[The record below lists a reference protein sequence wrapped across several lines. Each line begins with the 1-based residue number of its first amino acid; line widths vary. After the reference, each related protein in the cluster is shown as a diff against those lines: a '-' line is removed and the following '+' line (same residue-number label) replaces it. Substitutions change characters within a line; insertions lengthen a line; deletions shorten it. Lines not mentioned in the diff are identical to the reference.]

1 METMTY
7 EERIEDLKVEY
18 NNFIKSKRGR
28 EWVMLQKREIDGK
41 RSGDFGDYIYDFYPE
56 MLQ

>member
-1 METMTY
+1 MKTMTY

-28 EWVMLQKREIDGK
+28 EWVMLQKREIDCK
-41 RSGDFGDYIYDFYPE
+41 RSGDFRDYIYDFYPE